1 MFQER
6 GNLVVLVFLLY
17 DLINILVITAE
28 YLNNNLTLK
37 MC

>member
-6 GNLVVLVFLLY
+6 GYLVVLVFLLY

-28 YLNNNLTLK
+28 FLNNYLTFK

>member
-28 YLNNNLTLK
+28 YLNNNLTFK